1 MDDLEEYYNARKQIA
16 SHIDNSYSINGEKRN
31 SRVPKPPK
39 PGEIIYCKMCGLA
52 MMPEDFSKD
61 KKIRKKEFKWQCHYA
76 CMKKAEE
83 LCDLKTV
90 GLLAERQALA
100 NKYKEPVHKYR
111 LPNK

>member
-39 PGEIIYCKMCGLA
+39 PGEIIYCQRCGLA

-61 KKIRKKEFKWQCHYA
+61 KKIRKKEFCCKYIKYCSQY
-76 CMKKAEE
+76 
-83 LCDLKTV
+83 LKTITII
-90 GLLAERQALA
+90 
-100 NKYKEPVHKYR
+100 
-111 LPNK
+111 